1 MFDNLTGRLARI
13 VRDLRGHGRLSE
25 ENIQGTLRELRLAFL
40 EADVALPVVRGFI
53 EHIRARAVGQEVLQS
68 LTPGQSLIRI
78 VRDELTTLMGERCE
92 ELSLRQAPPNVVMV
106 AGLQGSGKTTT
117 VAKLARRLKEQ
128 DKKSVFLA
136 SCDVHRP
143 AAIDQLA
150 VLAREIGVDCFAAD
164 PKDGAVGIAEAALG
178 QARKGFYDVFIVDTA
193 GRLHIDSEMMDEIK
207 RLHAVLN
214 PIETLFV
221 VDSMTGQDAATT
233 ARAFHEALPL
243 TGVILTKADGD
254 ARGGAALSVRF
265 ITGQPIKFVGM
276 GEKTGALEPFY
287 PDRIATR
294 ILGMGDMLGL
304 IEEVE
309 RRVDRQ
315 EAGKLAERLK
325 KGQGFDLEDFR
336 VQLKQMRGMGGIGGL
351 MSKLPGVSDLPKP
364 VQDQMD
370 EKELVRLEAI
380 IDSMTP
386 GERRFPD
393 VIKASRKRRI
403 SAGSGTEVQDVN
415 RLLKQFTQIQKTMK
429 SASKKGGLQKLMRAM
444 GGRLPPGLPH

>member
-1 MFDNLTGRLARI
+1 
-13 VRDLRGHGRLSE
+13 
-25 ENIQGTLRELRLAFL
+25 
-40 EADVALPVVRGFI
+40 
-53 EHIRARAVGQEVLQS
+53 
-68 LTPGQSLIRI
+68 
-78 VRDELTTLMGERCE
+78 
-92 ELSLRQAPPNVVMV
+92 
-106 AGLQGSGKTTT
+106 
-117 VAKLARRLKEQ
+117 
-128 DKKSVFLA
+128 
-136 SCDVHRP
+136 
-143 AAIDQLA
+143 
-150 VLAREIGVDCFAAD
+150 
-164 PKDGAVGIAEAALG
+164 
-178 QARKGFYDVFIVDTA
+178 
-193 GRLHIDSEMMDEIK
+193 
-207 RLHAVLN
+207 
-214 PIETLFV
+214 

-276 GEKTGALEPFY
+276 GEKTHALEPFY

-294 ILGMGDMLGL
+294 ILGMGDVLGL

-315 EAGKLAERLK
+315 EAEKLAERLK

-364 VQDQMD
+364 VQDRMD
-370 EKELVRLEAI
+370 DKELVRLEAI

-393 VIKASRKRRI
+393 LIKASRKRRI

-429 SASKKGGLQKLMRAM
+429 RASKKGGLQKLMRAM

>member
-1 MFDNLTGRLARI
+1 M
-13 VRDLRGHGRLSE
+13 
-25 ENIQGTLRELRLAFL
+25 
-40 EADVALPVVRGFI
+40 
-53 EHIRARAVGQEVLQS
+53 
-68 LTPGQSLIRI
+68 
-78 VRDELTTLMGERCE
+78 
-92 ELSLRQAPPNVVMV
+92 
-106 AGLQGSGKTTT
+106 
-117 VAKLARRLKEQ
+117 
-128 DKKSVFLA
+128 
-136 SCDVHRP
+136 
-143 AAIDQLA
+143 
-150 VLAREIGVDCFAAD
+150 DCFPAD

-193 GRLHIDSEMMDEIK
+193 GRLHIDSEMMDEVK

-276 GEKTGALEPFY
+276 GEKTHALEPFY
-287 PDRIATR
+287 PDRIASR
-294 ILGMGDMLGL
+294 ILGMGDVLGL

-309 RRVDRQ
+309 RHVDRQ

-364 VQDQMD
+364 VQDRVD
-370 EKELVRLEAI
+370 DKELVRLEGDHRFDDPRRAPFPRCHQGLAQAPHLRGLRHRGPGREPPAQAI
-380 IDSMTP
+380 YPDP
-386 GERRFPD
+386 EDHEKRLEERRPPEAHARHGRALCRGCR
-393 VIKASRKRRI
+393 IERAASI
-403 SAGSGTEVQDVN
+403 
-415 RLLKQFTQIQKTMK
+415 
-429 SASKKGGLQKLMRAM
+429 GGGHAAM
-444 GGRLPPGLPH
+444 GALCHLP

>member
-1 MFDNLTGRLARI
+1 MFDNLTGRLSRI
-13 VRDLRGHGRLSE
+13 VRDLRGQGRLSE
-25 ENIQGTLRELRLAFL
+25 DNIQGTLRELRMAFL

-53 EHIRARAVGQEVLQS
+53 EHIRERAVGQEVLTS
-68 LTPGQSLIRI
+68 LTPGQALIRI
-78 VRDELTTLMGERCE
+78 VRDELTALMGERCE
-92 ELSLRQAPPNVVMV
+92 ELDLRQTPPNVVMV
-106 AGLQGSGKTTT
+106 AGLQGAGKTTT
-117 VAKLARRLKEQ
+117 VAKLARRLKEH

-150 VLAREIGVDCFAAD
+150 VLAKEIGVDCYPAD
-164 PKDGAVGIAEAALG
+164 PKDGAVAIAQAALVE
-178 QARKGFYDVFIVDTA
+178 ARKGFYDVIIVDTA

-207 RLHAVLN
+207 RLHAALDPV
-214 PIETLFV
+214 ETLFV

-265 ITGQPIKFVGM
+265 ITGRPIKFVGM

-287 PDRIATR
+287 PDRIASR
-294 ILGMGDMLGL
+294 ILGMGDVLGL

-315 EAGKLAERLK
+315 EAEKLAERLK

-336 VQLKQMRGMGGIGGL
+336 SQLQQMRGMGGIGGL
-351 MSKLPGVSDLPKP
+351 MSKLPGVSELPQHLK
-364 VQDQMD
+364 DKMD
-370 EKELVRLEAI
+370 DRELVKLEAI
-380 IDSMTP
+380 ISSMTP
-386 GERRFPD
+386 GERRYPD
-393 VIKASRKRRI
+393 IIKASRKRRI
-403 SAGSGTEVQDVN
+403 STGSGTEVQDVN

-429 SASKKGGLQKLMRAM
+429 KASKKGGLQKIMRAM
-444 GGRLPPGLPH
+444 GGRLPGMPQ

>member
-1 MFDNLTGRLARI
+1 MFDDLTGRLARI
-13 VRDLRGHGRLSE
+13 VRDLRGQGRLSE

-68 LTPGQSLIRI
+68 LTPGQALIRI

-117 VAKLARRLKEQ
+117 VAKLARRLKVE
-128 DKKSVFLA
+128 DKKSVYLA

-150 VLAREIGVDCFAAD
+150 VLAREIGVDCFPAD
-164 PKDGAVGIAEAALG
+164 PKDGAVAIAEAALE

-193 GRLHIDSEMMDEIK
+193 GRLHIDSEMMDEVK
-207 RLHAVLN
+207 RLHAVLD

-243 TGVILTKADGD
+243 TGVILTN
-254 ARGGAALSVRF
+254 
-265 ITGQPIKFVGM
+265 
-276 GEKTGALEPFY
+276 
-287 PDRIATR
+287 
-294 ILGMGDMLGL
+294 LGL

-315 EAGKLAERLK
+315 EAEKLAERLK

-336 VQLKQMRGMGGIGGL
+336 TQLKQMRGMGGIGGL
-351 MSKLPGVSDLPKP
+351 MSKLPGVSDLPKAM
-364 VQDQMD
+364 QDRMD
-370 EKELVRLEAI
+370 DKELVRLEAI

-403 SAGSGTEVQDVN
+403 SAGSGTAVQDVN

-429 SASKKGGLQKLMRAM
+429 RASKKGGLQKLMRAM